1 MFELQKGSSGNTV
14 DLTVTEAAHAVIGR
28 IFQTSANQAV
38 LDAILNERMQLQR
51 KMNDVYI
58 QEAALSNID
67 LGFVEDTF
75 FNGTSHQFGSTITRT
90 KGRGKYLQA
99 Q

>member
-14 DLTVTEAAHAVIGR
+14 DLTVTEAAHAAIGR

-38 LDAILNERMQLQR
+38 QDAILHERMQLQR
-51 KMNDVYI
+51 KKNDVYI
-58 QEAALSNID
+58 QEAALTNMD
-67 LGFVEDTF
+67 LGFVQDTF
-75 FNGTSHQFGSTITRT
+75 FHGASHQFGSTITRT
-90 KGRGKYLQA
+90 KGHSKYIQA